1 MLKFHCNKYDTQLLM
16 NKEEVHLAVIAHL
29 NNRIERLQVILQGT
43 FDAAAEDSKSS
54 AGDKH
59 ETATAMAQLE
69 QEKLTHQINEFLQLQ
84 EILTKLNPS
93 IKHRKIEQG
102 SLIETTN
109 GWYYLSIGLGAVIYN
124 TTTIFCMN
132 PLAPIG
138 QLLKG
143 KKAGDNIMFNGKTTA
158 VVTVC

>member
-1 MLKFHCNKYDTQLLM
+1 M
-16 NKEEVHLAVIAHL
+16 NKEEVHRAVIAHL
-29 NNRIERLQVILQGT
+29 NNRIERLQLILQDT

-54 AGDKH
+54 VGDKH

-84 EILTKLNPS
+84 EILSKLNPS
-93 IKHRKIEQG
+93 IRHSKIEHG

-109 GWYYLSIGLGAVIYN
+109 GWYYLSIGLGAIKHNNSTV
-124 TTTIFCMN
+124 FCMN

-138 QLLKG
+138 QLLTG
-143 KKAGDNIMFNGKTTA
+143 KKAGDNIMFNDKRTA
-158 VVTVC
+158 IVKVC

>member
-1 MLKFHCNKYDTQLLM
+1 M
-16 NKEEVHLAVIAHL
+16 NKEEVHRAVIAHL
-29 NNRIERLQVILQGT
+29 NNRIERLQLILQDT

-54 AGDKH
+54 VGDKH

-69 QEKLTHQINEFLQLQ
+69 QEKLTHQINEFLQIQ
-84 EILTKLNPS
+84 EMLSKLNPS
-93 IKHRKIEQG
+93 IKHSKIEPG

-109 GWYYLSIGLGAVIYN
+109 GWFYLSIGLGPVKYN
-124 TTTIFCMN
+124 NSTVFCMN

-143 KKAGDNIMFNGKTTA
+143 KKAGDNIVFNDKRTA
-158 VVTVC
+158 IVRVC